1 MGSENSYPE
10 CKNHSTLEN
19 PWRKFEFN
27 MIVSDNDGNL
37 PLSWY
42 RIFSQAG
49 ERLMDINDIQRDGFL
64 NRTLVSLILMSSYMS
79 KLALILFPIL

>member
-1 MGSENSYPE
+1 MGKENSYPE

-42 RIFSQAG
+42 RIYGYQRYTERWFS
-49 ERLMDINDIQRDGFL
+49 
-64 NRTLVSLILMSSYMS
+64 
-79 KLALILFPIL
+79 